1 MLLKGWEQ
9 RPQAV
14 ELLALVLVLLLY
26 QHGQADQAK
35 TLPGLGNVVLVVLAN
50 SVLGLLERCSTE
62 L

>member
-35 TLPGLGNVVLVVLAN
+35 TLPGLGNVVLVVWAHW
-50 SVLGLLERCSTE
+50 VLVHLE
-62 L
+62 